1 MFTRLLLCVIVLL
14 GSPLL
19 AAVDDDDDAPPQDPN
34 QPVFI
39 LTPEILDQWV
49 FSNVG
54 NSAQAFSQI
63 DSQVKLRIEAV
74 DRVSSLSASQ
84 KLKLQLAADRDIKK
98 FRDDYDRLKLKFQ
111 HTRQNPND
119 TSNVMTAI
127 APLQQQ
133 WNAGIIGDSSMLAKV
148 IENTL
153 TADQWSAYQKE
164 LAERNNYRYRA
175 RSSSPWRTWNQ
186 PCR

>member
-1 MFTRLLLCVIVLL
+1 
-14 GSPLL
+14 
-19 AAVDDDDDAPPQDPN
+19 N
-34 QPVFI
+34 QPAFI
-39 LTPEILDQWV
+39 LTPETLDQWI

-74 DRVSSLSASQ
+74 DRICSLSPPQ
-84 KLKLQLAADRDIKK
+84 KHKLQVAADRDTKK
-98 FRDDYDRLKLKFQ
+98 FRDQYDQLKLKFQ
-111 HTRQNPND
+111 HTRQNPNNL
-119 TSNVMTAI
+119 SNVMSAI

-153 TADQWSAYQKE
+153 TADQWAAYQTE
-164 LAERNNYRYRA
+164 QAERTGYRYRA
-175 RSSSPWRTWNQ
+175 KIKLALA
-186 PCR
+186 